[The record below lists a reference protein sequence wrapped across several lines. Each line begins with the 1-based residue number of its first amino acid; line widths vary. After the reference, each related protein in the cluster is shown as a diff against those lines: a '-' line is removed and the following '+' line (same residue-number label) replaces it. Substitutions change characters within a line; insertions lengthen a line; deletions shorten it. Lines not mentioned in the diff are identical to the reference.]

1 MRTICSQN
9 VNLSETMRQRNFNFC
24 IIILQLIYKTSIADS
39 IELNFYIMDDNKSK
53 ETDVELQDIY
63 KSQDHYSDSG
73 FWDTAKKVAKK
84 VGKTVLNPALTLYYT
99 LQKDDLDLSKKAA
112 IIGALGYL
120 ILPIDL
126 IPDFTPIFGYTDDLA
141 ALVAVLKMVKD
152 EINDN
157 ITAQVVKKLKE
168 MLG

>member
-1 MRTICSQN
+1 M
-9 VNLSETMRQRNFNFC
+9 
-24 IIILQLIYKTSIADS
+24 
-39 IELNFYIMDDNKSK
+39 
-53 ETDVELQDIY
+53 
-63 KSQDHYSDSG
+63 
-73 FWDTAKKVAKK
+73 
-84 VGKTVLNPALTLYYT
+84 
-99 LQKDDLDLSKKAA
+99 SKKAA
-112 IIGALGYL
+112 ILGALGYL

-152 EINDN
+152 EINED